1 MSFIY
6 ASVYAFD
13 QSHISSISNLSAK
26 IQNYQK
32 QIDYNNL
39 QIINFKPYYE
49 SALIGNIAPFENLK
63 AMLEQTLHQRLIQ
76 GKETKITVFA
86 DAACCWCENKWFDE
100 SEFLEKWWQNVHDE
114 WTKNNYHITVICPHP
129 HVMMDQSR
137 LNAKRKIANL
147 HDLMVDLDIYDLN
160 RLRNTFAHRNDTRIL
175 VVESEPHLITLY
187 AEYLSALDFDVI
199 VAEDG
204 NKCQSVLKE
213 KDFDIVVLDMHLSDN
228 MRTSNVTNEIH
239 RVLPNQRIIL
249 TTTNPL
255 NRLTTVIDSLGVS
268 KQDVLVKPFML
279 SNLLELIK
287 RK

>member
-49 SALIGNIAPFENLK
+49 SA
-63 AMLEQTLHQRLIQ
+63 
-76 GKETKITVFA
+76 
-86 DAACCWCENKWFDE
+86 
-100 SEFLEKWWQNVHDE
+100 FLEKWCQNVHDE

-279 SNLLELIK
+279 SNLLEL
-287 RK
+287 

>member
-1 MSFIY
+1 M
-6 ASVYAFD
+6 
-13 QSHISSISNLSAK
+13 
-26 IQNYQK
+26 
-32 QIDYNNL
+32 
-39 QIINFKPYYE
+39 
-49 SALIGNIAPFENLK
+49 
-63 AMLEQTLHQRLIQ
+63 
-76 GKETKITVFA
+76 
-86 DAACCWCENKWFDE
+86 
-100 SEFLEKWWQNVHDE
+100 
-114 WTKNNYHITVICPHP
+114 
-129 HVMMDQSR
+129 
-137 LNAKRKIANL
+137 
-147 HDLMVDLDIYDLN
+147 
-160 RLRNTFAHRNDTRIL
+160 
-175 VVESEPHLITLY
+175 
-187 AEYLSALDFDVI
+187 SALDFDVI